1 MSRCEPSGSCTVTSG
16 SPGID
21 TGTIR
26 GAYAQVTI
34 MLDKPAFTVEEG
46 KTFEVNGTISAAQ
59 SGDVVLDVDYEHV
72 TAADDDFVSLPAR

>member
-1 MSRCEPSGSCTVTSG
+1 
-16 SPGID
+16 
-21 TGTIR
+21 
-26 GAYAQVTI
+26 